1 MRNVRRITLG
11 ICMVL
16 IIALIGISFAFFEYY
31 KEGRNQK
38 MTAGQI
44 FLVFNEN
51 GPSIKAPNIFP
62 QTKEEARLRTDNIVN
77 FVVSGINTNEEHDIY
92 YEITLN
98 EGDPEIGMT
107 RFKPEHIVFDLIE
120 IDEVGNKRTVVDAMS
135 YSDFN
140 EKRIWVNTIN
150 HNTKNTITR
159 TYSLRMWLSEDV
171 MISDSSPD
179 ASYSTDVFA
188 NSYASIKI
196 AVFGDFEE
204 KSLSN

>member
-1 MRNVRRITLG
+1 MRNVKRIIVG

-16 IIALIGISFAFFEYY
+16 VIALIGISFAFFEYY
-31 KEGRNQK
+31 KVGGNQK

-77 FVVSGINTNEEHDIY
+77 FVVSGINTNEENDIY
-92 YEITLN
+92 YEIMLN
-98 EGDPEIGMT
+98 EGDPEPGMT
-107 RFKPEHIVFDLIE
+107 RFNPKDIVFDLIE
-120 IDEVGNKRTVVDAMS
+120 IDEVGNKKTVVDAMS

-150 HNTKNTITR
+150 RETKNTITR

-171 MISDSSPD
+171 IISDSSSD
-179 ASYSTDVFA
+179 ASYPTDVYA

-196 AVFGDFEE
+196 AVFGDFEK
-204 KSLSN
+204 KSLND